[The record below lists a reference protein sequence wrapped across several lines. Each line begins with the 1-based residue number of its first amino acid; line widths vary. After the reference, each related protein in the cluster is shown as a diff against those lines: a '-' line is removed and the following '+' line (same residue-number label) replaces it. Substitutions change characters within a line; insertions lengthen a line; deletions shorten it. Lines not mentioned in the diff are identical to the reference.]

1 MMLAAKLLGVLM
13 SVLGLVIFA
22 SPQCA
27 DKIFAFFKEG
37 SRLYIAGG
45 IRLCAGLLL
54 LGAASQSLVPLAAIA
69 LGLLFLVSA
78 AVIFVSGLDKMKILL
93 AHYAQMPPL
102 MIRLMGLVA
111 ASFGLLTFS
120 IF

>member
-1 MMLAAKLLGVLM
+1 MILAAKLLGVLI
-13 SVLGLVIFA
+13 SFLGLMIFA
-22 SPQCA
+22 SPKCA
-27 DKIFAFFKEG
+27 DKIFSFFKEG

-54 LGAASQSLVPLAAIA
+54 LAAASQSIVPLAALA
-69 LGLLFLVSA
+69 LGLLFLVGG
-78 AVIFVSGLDKMKILL
+78 AVIFISGLDKMKTLL